1 MLMWIIYAYGHLI
14 LSNKFLGEKIIRM
27 KVKVI
32 FYASLLMLCSCVKE
46 KETAIMVKNGFERA
60 EQQLSAQLQNIPEPT
75 EYPRTI
81 NKQGTLKT
89 TKKNDWTEGFYPG
102 CLWYVYEYNKS
113 EDWKREAIKWT
124 EASL

>member
-1 MLMWIIYAYGHLI
+1 
-14 LSNKFLGEKIIRM
+14 M

-81 NKQGTLKT
+81 N
-89 TKKNDWTEGFYPG
+89 
-102 CLWYVYEYNKS
+102 
-113 EDWKREAIKWT
+113 
-124 EASL
+124 

>member
-1 MLMWIIYAYGHLI
+1 
-14 LSNKFLGEKIIRM
+14 M

-89 TKKNDWTEGFYPG
+89 TKRMIGQKGFIRVACGMYMSTISQKTG
-102 CLWYVYEYNKS
+102 SGQQSSGL
-113 EDWKREAIKWT
+113 RRL
-124 EASL
+124 SL

>member
-1 MLMWIIYAYGHLI
+1 MWIIYAYGHLI

-60 EQQLSAQLQNIPEPT
+60 EQQLSAQLQTIPLGRNHT
-75 EYPRTI
+75 EHT
-81 NKQGTLKT
+81 NFK
-89 TKKNDWTEGFYPG
+89 PG
-102 CLWYVYEYNKS
+102 
-113 EDWKREAIKWT
+113 KRIE
-124 EASL
+124 